1 MKHLIKL
8 LPKKKQILKKYTEM
22 SSHQLH
28 AELPKQFKASKGQKL
43 DLSSYF
49 VFSFVRHP
57 YDRLVSAFKVIYN
70 KLAITLQSDGYISN
84 LTLVFKKNKTEE
96 TLVYEHG

>member
-70 KLAITLQSDGYISN
+70 KLAITLHLDSY
-84 LTLVFKKNKTEE
+84 LHF
-96 TLVYEHG
+96 

>member
-28 AELPKQFKASKGQKL
+28 AELPKQFKAIKGQKL

-70 KLAITLQSDGYISN
+70 KLAITLHLDSY
-84 LTLVFKKNKTEE
+84 LHF
-96 TLVYEHG
+96 